1 LILVEK
7 LTAGYGEKRIISR
20 LSFLAQSSDSPLVLA
35 GRNGSGKSTLLKA
48 ILGQIPFS
56 GKIEIQNPKQSIGWI
71 PQSYHLSLS
80 IPVLDFVALGASKPD
95 GLFASLPKNAKG
107 KADESLTELMLDH
120 LKNKRTDEL
129 SGGEWQLVCLAQ
141 LMVQETDIWL
151 LDEPTSSLDIYY
163 KSFVFNLL
171 WRKAAEGKM
180 IILSTHDLPFLPV
193 ESGTL
198 LLFGNEYSTFP
209 ISKSSLEETIERL
222 SVREL

>member
-1 LILVEK
+1 MILVEK
-7 LTAGYGEKRIISR
+7 LTAGYGEKLIISR

-71 PQSYHLSLS
+71 PQSYQLSLS

-95 GLFASLPKNAKG
+95 RLFATLPKQARSQAEVALN
-107 KADESLTELMLDH
+107 ELKLDH

-141 LMVQETDIWL
+141 LMVQETNIWL

-180 IILSTHDLPFLPV
+180 IILSTHDLPFLPD
-193 ESGTL
+193 ESGTI
-198 LLFGNEYSTFP
+198 LLFGNEYSTYP
-209 ISKSSLEETIERL
+209 ISKGSLESTIEQL
-222 SVREL
+222 SGRE